1 MIDQIMRYL
10 IVVVLWQTSQEHK
23 ICKYFC
29 TQSYQNEIM
38 RYDMHSDIR
47 FIAYLIM
54 RHDTCHILC
63 MRWGKRQNFQICIR
77 TEFLLTQSYCFSSAG
92 HENTVGLGD
101 VVVLPRANV
110 IKLFPPK
117 FTNFRNK
124 LECLSV
130 ASFSSQVKWLGGK
143 ARSLPL
149 RWAHERKARYSIT
162 SKY

>member
-1 MIDQIMRYL
+1 MLLNSIIPKWNHEIWHAQ
-10 IVVVLWQTSQEHK
+10 WHK
-23 ICKYFC
+23 IHGV
-29 TQSYQNEIM
+29 SYHETWQVPYLMHEM
-38 RYDMHSDIR
+38 RQASKLS
-47 FIAYLIM
+47 A
-54 RHDTCHILC
+54 
-63 MRWGKRQNFQICIR
+63 KICLR

-92 HENTVGLGD
+92 HENTDGLGD

-143 ARSLPL
+143 ARSRPL